1 VKTLELVK
9 NAMYDQAY
17 FCVISTDTQGVIT
30 RVNRGAL
37 QLLGYQKEEEL
48 RGKNLIDLLSASD
61 LQLEAQ
67 VLKQKVTG
75 HDLLGFHILRVH
87 ALFEPERILRL
98 RLQKQDK
105 TKIPAVT
112 IFVPVQDENSELQGF
127 LSVSHDMTEQ
137 MNVEKAL
144 EESEENFRM
153 MSENNPVL
161 LWKAGPDG
169 KRNYFNQTF
178 YEYTGLT
185 EAQSIDDGWIEA
197 VHPDDRARYF
207 EIYEKSFQ
215 KRIPYRAEFRLRHF
229 DGYYRWVLGVA
240 RPRYASSGE
249 FLGYMGSTIDI
260 HSQKE
265 MMKVLEQ
272 TTQKALLSEKAERK
286 FVTNMSHEIR
296 TPITGILG
304 MADLMSELKMPP
316 EAKDY
321 LTDIQISAKN
331 LLELVNNVLDFSK
344 IQSGKMSVELA
355 AFDLHEK
362 INEVVKPFYFFANQ
376 RKMELNVQ
384 IAPEAP
390 RYIRSSP
397 AKIGQV
403 LTNFLG
409 NAHKFTHQGSVT
421 LAVDLIQKTAE
432 EATLKF
438 SVKDSGIGI
447 ARDRLVEI
455 FQPFVQG
462 DSSVTR
468 KYGGTGLGLTIC
480 KEFVENLK
488 GEIGV
493 DSVEGSGSDFW
504 FVIPVEIVSE
514 KEIMAREEVAIASDK
529 DKTQQKARLLLVE
542 DNLINQKIAVKI
554 LQGRG
559 HQVEVAND
567 GAEAIKKLKE
577 SQFDLVLMDC
587 QMPIMDGYQ
596 ATKEIREKL
605 HSEIPVI
612 AMTAHALKGDREK
625 CLAAGMNDYLTKPL
639 DKEQLFQT
647 IEQWLEQKKTKP
659 EDLMSSRLQMLEK
672 EHGADLLKELIELF
686 LTDYSP
692 KMTAL
697 EKAARTG
704 DVNQVKYFAHLF
716 RSGSANL
723 GAQRLAELCLA
734 LEQTAG
740 QLDSGLLLTSAQ
752 GVVKEYQSVSRK
764 ISQIQNQWH

>member
-1 VKTLELVK
+1 MKTLELVK

-17 FCVISTDTQGVIT
+17 FCVIATDTQGVIT

-67 VLKQKVTG
+67 ALKQKVTG

-112 IFVPVQDENSELQGF
+112 IFVPVQDEHSELQGF

-161 LWKAGPDG
+161 LWKAGSDG

-185 EAQSIDDGWIEA
+185 EGQAIDDGWIEA
-197 VHPDDRARYF
+197 IHPEDRARYF

-215 KRIPYRAEFRLRHF
+215 KRVPYRAEFRLRHF

-240 RPRYASSGE
+240 RPRYSGTGE

-304 MADLMSELKMPP
+304 MADLMSELNMPS

-355 AFDLHEK
+355 SFDLHEK
-362 INEVVKPFYFFANQ
+362 LNEVVKPFFFFANQ
-376 RKMELNVQ
+376 RKMGLVVR
-384 IAPEAP
+384 IAPEVP
-390 RYIRSSP
+390 HYIRSSP
-397 AKIGQV
+397 SKIGQV

-409 NAHKFTHQGSVT
+409 NAHKFTHQGGITV
-421 LAVDLIQKTAE
+421 AVDMIRRTAD
-432 EATLKF
+432 EAILKF
-438 SVKDSGIGI
+438 SVKDTGIGI
-447 ARDRLVEI
+447 PRERLVEI

-493 DSVEGSGSDFW
+493 NSNEGDGSTFW
-504 FVIPVEIVSE
+504 FTIPVEIVSD
-514 KEIMAREEVAIASDK
+514 KEVEAREVAGSSEK
-529 DKTQQKARLLLVE
+529 DKIQQKARLLLVE
-542 DNLINQKIAVKI
+542 DNLINQKIAVKL

-559 HQVEVAND
+559 HHVEVAND
-567 GAEAIKKLKE
+567 GAEALKKLKE
-577 SQFDLVLMDC
+577 SAFDLVLMDC

-596 ATKEIREKL
+596 ATREIREKL
-605 HSEIPVI
+605 RSEIPVI

-647 IEQWLEQKKTKP
+647 IEQWLNYKKPKSDDP
-659 EDLMSSRLQMLEK
+659 MSSRLQLLEE
-672 EHGADLLKELIELF
+672 EHGTDLLKELIELF

-723 GAQRLAELCLA
+723 GAQRLAELCLT
-734 LEQTAG
+734 LEETAG
-740 QLDSGLLLTSAQ
+740 QLDSGNLLNSAQ
-752 GVVKEYQSVSRK
+752 GVVKEYQTVSRK
-764 ISQIQNQWH
+764 ISQIQNQLH